1 MIGVKKLTLK
11 RESVYVNAVRIR
23 YDCVEGVLMKRFA
36 IPIIVLVM
44 TALFFIWWLRP
55 DAVTDRS
62 DRARDGLKG
71 NVQTVTVETAPLVD
85 HFGEFVEA
93 ASVTESQTTYSEDGK
108 VLDIKR
114 YRSDNTVDY
123 AITYGYEND
132 VLVTEETFDDNER
145 PLYKWLREYNS
156 VNLETSLSGYDADG
170 QLDFRTV
177 KEYDNRGQLLK
188 ETSFNPDETFS
199 YVAEFTYTRGGSEK
213 RTTFF
218 TPGNVADYT
227 SLETFDT
234 NGNRLEESAT
244 NTEGELEYRVTY
256 TYDGQGKLLEETAF
270 RPDGSQDYRLQNDYD
285 NGNLV
290 KITEFNEENEAF
302 YTYTYVY
309 DDQGNMTERVT
320 ETEDGMKDVYRFSY
334 EYDEAGNWVRR
345 ETQRLVDKFGEE
357 VLEPTEVT
365 HRSILYFEQ

>member
-1 MIGVKKLTLK
+1 MK
-11 RESVYVNAVRIR
+11 
-23 YDCVEGVLMKRFA
+23 KRFA
-36 IPIIVLVM
+36 IPALVLVM
-44 TALFFIWWLRP
+44 TVVFFIWWLRP
-55 DAVTDRS
+55 SSVATAS

-71 NVQTVTVETAPLVD
+71 EVQSVTVETAPLVD
-85 HFGEFVEA
+85 RFGEFVEA
-93 ASVTESQTTYSEDGK
+93 ARVTESQTTYSENGK
-108 VLDIKR
+108 VSDIKR

-123 AITYGYEND
+123 AIRYGYEKD
-132 VLVTEETFDDNER
+132 LLVTEETFDDNEA
-145 PLYKWLREYNS
+145 PLYKWLREYNARD
-156 VNLETSLSGYDADG
+156 LETSLSGYDAQG

-188 ETSFNPDETFS
+188 EISFNPDETFS
-199 YVAEFTYTRGGSEK
+199 YTAEFGYTRGGSEK

-227 SLETFDT
+227 SVETFDT

-256 TYDGQGKLLEETAF
+256 SYDGEGRLLEETAF
-270 RPDGSQDYRLQNDYD
+270 RSDGSQDYRLQNEYD

-290 KITEFNEENEAF
+290 KTTEFNEENKAF
-302 YTYTYVY
+302 YTYTYAY
-309 DDQGNMTERVT
+309 DDKGNMTERMT
-320 ETEDGMKDVYRFSY
+320 ETEDGTKDTYRYSY
-334 EYDEAGNWVRR
+334 EYDEAGNWVKR

-365 HRSILYFEQ
+365 HRSILYFER